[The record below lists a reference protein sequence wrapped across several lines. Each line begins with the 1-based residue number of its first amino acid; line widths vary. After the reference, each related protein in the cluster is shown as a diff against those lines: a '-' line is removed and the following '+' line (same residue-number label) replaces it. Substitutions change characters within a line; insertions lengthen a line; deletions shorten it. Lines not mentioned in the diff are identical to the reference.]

1 MLFYLALTF
10 GLQEDPP
17 TAIEQ
22 AVGLVEAVGS
32 RLGVPHPFQ
41 GTIATTDG
49 ETTWAVRYSSEGKS
63 RSLYFTTDVPTLREL
78 YPERQLLHEFS
89 EDARLIVSEPL
100 GDVPGVWNEVPE
112 ASCGIVGPG
121 QDRIQPFRPR
131 APSKSALVVA

>member
-1 MLFYLALTF
+1 MTHRDDPNLRRSKRDLVLAIDPALFPKIEGHTDTEVLFFLALTF
-10 GLQEDPP
+10 GLENDPP

-63 RSLYFTTDVPTLREL
+63 RTLFSTTDVPSLRKF
-78 YPERQLLHEFS
+78 H
-89 EDARLIVSEPL
+89 
-100 GDVPGVWNEVPE
+100 
-112 ASCGIVGPG
+112 
-121 QDRIQPFRPR
+121 PR
-131 APSKSALVVA
+131 APSKSVPVVA